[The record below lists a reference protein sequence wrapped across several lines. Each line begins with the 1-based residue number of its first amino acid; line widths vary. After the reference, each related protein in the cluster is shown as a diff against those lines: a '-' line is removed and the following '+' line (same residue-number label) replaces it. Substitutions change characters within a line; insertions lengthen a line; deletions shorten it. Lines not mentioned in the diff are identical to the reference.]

1 MPGEGDHGGGM
12 SSPGRIDLSGRIAVV
27 TGAGQGLGAST
38 AELFAELGATV
49 AVLDVDGPAAQKAA
63 DAIGGLAIETDVTS
77 VDSVRAAADAV
88 REAHGRCDVL
98 VNNAGV
104 VMFERF
110 EDVDPVDWDRL
121 VAVNLRGPFLCTQAF
136 GALMRER
143 RSGSIVNISSVA
155 GSSPQAFSGPYS
167 ATKAGV
173 EILARQVAVEW
184 GRYGIRANSV
194 SPGIMRTPMAE
205 GFLTDPDVRK
215 ARERFLASGRIGHPK
230 EVASVVAFLAS
241 DAASYVTGQNLV
253 VDGGLLQMIV
263 RLLPRPGTI
272 QDEEDAET

>member
-1 MPGEGDHGGGM
+1 M
-12 SSPGRIDLSGRIAVV
+12 STPGRIDLGGKVAVV
-27 TGAGQGLGAST
+27 TGAGQGLGAAT

-49 AVLDVDGPAAQKAA
+49 VVLDVDGPAARKTAEA
-63 DAIGGLAIETDVTS
+63 CGGLAVEADVTS
-77 VDSVRAAADAV
+77 VVAVRAAADAV

-104 VMFERF
+104 VMFERL
-110 EDVDPVDWDRL
+110 EDVDPAEWDRL

-136 GALMRER
+136 GAMMRAQ
-143 RSGSIVNISSVA
+143 RSGSIVNIASVA
-155 GSSPQAFSGPYS
+155 GTTPQAFSGPYS

-184 GRYGIRANSV
+184 GRHGIRANSV
-194 SPGIMRTPMAE
+194 SPGIMRTPMADR
-205 GFLTDPDVRK
+205 FLVDPEVRH
-215 ARERFLASGRIGHPK
+215 ARERMLATGRIGHPL

-241 DAASYVTGQNLV
+241 DAASYVTGQNLH
-253 VDGGLLQMIV
+253 VDGGLLQMVV

-272 QDEEDAET
+272 QDEEDARPTSG

>member
-1 MPGEGDHGGGM
+1 M
-12 SSPGRIDLSGRIAVV
+12 STPGRIDLTGKVAVV
-27 TGAGQGLGAST
+27 TGAGQGLGATT

-49 AVLDVDGPAAQKAA
+49 AVLDVDGPAARKTA
-63 DAIGGLAIETDVTS
+63 DAVGGLALEADVTS
-77 VDSVRAAADAV
+77 VDAVRAAADAV
-88 REAHGRCDVL
+88 EEAYGRCDVL

-104 VMFERF
+104 VMFERL
-110 EDVDPVDWDRL
+110 EDVDPAAWDRL

-136 GALMRER
+136 GALMRAQG
-143 RSGSIVNISSVA
+143 SGSIVNIASVA
-155 GSSPQAFSGPYS
+155 GSTPQAFSGPYS

-184 GRYGIRANSV
+184 GRHGVRANSV

-205 GFLTDPDVRK
+205 GFLADPAVRRE
-215 ARERFLASGRIGHPK
+215 RERFLASRRIGRPE

-253 VDGGLLQMIV
+253 VDGGLLQMVV

-272 QDEEDAET
+272 QDEEDAADRP